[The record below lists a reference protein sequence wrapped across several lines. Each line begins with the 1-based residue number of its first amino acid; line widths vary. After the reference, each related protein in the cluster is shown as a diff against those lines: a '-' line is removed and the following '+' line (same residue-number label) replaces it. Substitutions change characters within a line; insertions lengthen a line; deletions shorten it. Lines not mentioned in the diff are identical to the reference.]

1 MKYQKFD
8 DAAAILLDLC
18 LPFDEEENA
27 VLLRKGIEF
36 NRNEKYKQAYMTA
49 LKRFYLNNFFQI
61 KSGKY
66 VLQRFKELDEK
77 LESEV
82 KNLNVSNSPLLPGY
96 ALVEDGK
103 SDEDKRER
111 VQKMLEKLKL
121 KTR

>member
-1 MKYQKFD
+1 MT
-8 DAAAILLDLC
+8 
-18 LPFDEEENA
+18 NH
-27 VLLRKGIEF
+27 
-36 NRNEKYKQAYMTA
+36 EKYKQAYMTA